1 MYCVK
6 CGVRLQDG
14 VSVCP
19 LCQTP
24 VWNPDESKKEELYPD
39 NLPHHTRESGLA
51 GAAAM
56 TVVCV
61 IALAAVMIVCFR
73 LYGALRWGSYAVGGI
88 LLFYIAVILPG
99 WFRRPRSEVFV
110 PVDFVAAALYALLIC
125 LQTGGSWF
133 FSFALPVLLL
143 SCLLT
148 MAMICLLKYV
158 RRGKYYIFGGFL
170 ILLGGFTVLVEL
182 FEHLTFGTAMF
193 RWSLFSLAVFGVVG
207 LFLLLSGMIRPLR
220 HALEKHFF
228 F

>member
-14 VSVCP
+14 VSICP

-110 PVDFVAAALYALLIC
+110 PVDFVAAALYTLLIC

-158 RRGKYYIFGGFL
+158 R
-170 ILLGGFTVLVEL
+170 

>member
-14 VSVCP
+14 VSICP

-73 LYGALRWGSYAVGGI
+73 LYGALR
-88 LLFYIAVILPG
+88 
-99 WFRRPRSEVFV
+99 
-110 PVDFVAAALYALLIC
+110 
-125 LQTGGSWF
+125 
-133 FSFALPVLLL
+133 
-143 SCLLT
+143 
-148 MAMICLLKYV
+148 
-158 RRGKYYIFGGFL
+158 
-170 ILLGGFTVLVEL
+170 
-182 FEHLTFGTAMF
+182 
-193 RWSLFSLAVFGVVG
+193 
-207 LFLLLSGMIRPLR
+207 
-220 HALEKHFF
+220 
-228 F
+228 

>member
-6 CGVRLQDG
+6 CGVKLQEG
-14 VSVCP
+14 VSGCP
-19 LCQTP
+19 LCGTP
-24 VWNPDESKKEELYPD
+24 VWNPDENKKEELYPD
-39 NLPHHTRESGLA
+39 SLPRHTRESGLA

-61 IALAAVMIVCFR
+61 IALAVVMIVCFR

-88 LLFYIAVILPG
+88 LLFYIVAILPG
-99 WFRRPRSEVFV
+99 WFREPRSEVFV
-110 PVDFVAAALYALLIC
+110 PVDFAAASLFTLLIC
-125 LQTGGSWF
+125 LKTGGSWYL
-133 FSFALPVLLL
+133 SFALPVQLM
-143 SCLLT
+143 SCLLAT
-148 MAMICLLKYV
+148 ALICLLKYV
-158 RRGKYYIFGGFL
+158 RHGKFYIFGGFL

-193 RWSLFSLAVFGVVG
+193 RWSLFSLAVFGAVG

-220 HALEKHFF
+220 HALKKHFF